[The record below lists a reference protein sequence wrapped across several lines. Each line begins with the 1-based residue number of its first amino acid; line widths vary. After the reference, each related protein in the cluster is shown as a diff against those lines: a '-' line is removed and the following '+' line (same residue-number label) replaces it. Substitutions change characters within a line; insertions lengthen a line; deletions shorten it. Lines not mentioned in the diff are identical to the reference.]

1 MGGALSLHPQQ
12 LRAPRWAAPLTPG
25 GCGGRPGQGSAFLL
39 ELQLNHL
46 QLGSPF
52 LGEGGGGNHK
62 KKKTNKMGAAFQLC
76 HVLRE
81 GFGHGGWR
89 CRG

>member
-52 LGEGGGGNHK
+52 LGEGGGGNHQK
-62 KKKTNKMGAAFQLC
+62 KKKTRWGLPSSFVMC
-76 HVLRE
+76 
-81 GFGHGGWR
+81 
-89 CRG
+89 

>member
-52 LGEGGGGNHK
+52 LGEGGRGNHK
-62 KKKTNKMGAAFQLC
+62 KKKQDGGCLPASFLSLQLWGRSFVMC
-76 HVLRE
+76 
-81 GFGHGGWR
+81 
-89 CRG
+89 